1 MEEDATSV
9 SNAKYSG
16 IYANL
21 LAAVLL
27 MTLACLFALASP
39 TAAHASFKGTT
50 AWNVDITVGGST
62 FKSIQYYDGSDYT
75 YRIVKT
81 TASKTTT
88 VVSDVEAGL
97 LTDGKILYYSRVVS
111 RSGKYADNNI
121 FKNRIYQLDL
131 TTGKAKKVASGYDC
145 TAFACSGNYLYYGTT
160 VEHPAGWKLR
170 ALNLKTGNVRV
181 MAEGVGTVR
190 CANNRVVTTTNMGTV
205 VNLPMYVFKRNGKK
219 VRRLPDGCGA
229 TIKGKKIYFVKVRFA
244 KAAIK
249 YREYTCNLNGK
260 KVKAV
265 TKWKKKYPKRYL
277 N

>member
-62 FKSIQYYDGSDYT
+62 FKSVQYYDGSDYT

-88 VVSDVEAGL
+88 VISDVAAGL
-97 LTDGKILYYSRVVS
+97 LTNGKTLYYSKVVS
-111 RSGKYADNNI
+111 RSGKYADSNV
-121 FKNRIYQLDL
+121 FKKRIYQLDL

-145 TAFACSGNYLYYGTT
+145 TAFARSGNYLYYGTT
-160 VEHPAGWKLR
+160 VESPEGWKLR

-181 MAEGVGTVR
+181 MAEHVGMVQ
-190 CANNRVVTTTNMGTV
+190 CSGNRVVTMTNTGALA
-205 VNLPMYVFKRNGKK
+205 NLPMYVFKRNGKK
-219 VRRLPDGCGA
+219 VKRLPDGCGV
-229 TIKGKKIYFVKVRFA
+229 TIKGKKIYFVKARFGTTVT
-244 KAAIK
+244 

-260 KVKAV
+260 KIKAV